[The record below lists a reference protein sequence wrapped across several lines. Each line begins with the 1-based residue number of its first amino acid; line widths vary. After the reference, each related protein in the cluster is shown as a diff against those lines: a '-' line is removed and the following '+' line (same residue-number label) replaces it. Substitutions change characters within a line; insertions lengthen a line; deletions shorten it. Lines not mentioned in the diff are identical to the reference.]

1 MAGLLAPLAAALLA
15 APALAFSWLP
25 VDHAVRPAA
34 PRQTFERPWFVA
46 DAQAL
51 IETRALEYN
60 AAETATPVLDLAQTR
75 LYLSLRDGRVRCKF
89 RDAFSWTYVVGGAVL
104 ATPLLDE
111 ASDTLY
117 VAAADGTLTALN
129 RITGAVRWKLEI
141 KEELTTQPTLADGK
155 LFVMSSDESITAV
168 DAATGKSLWKFH
180 RDRPAGFTLRGN
192 ARPMAAHDL
201 VFAAFADGTVAAL
214 RAGDGVARWSRNVSG
229 TGDYLDVD
237 SLDAPPDDAHLYVA
251 SAKSGVN
258 ALVAATGE
266 VAWTRE
272 LPGANHVLVDGP
284 RVYAAGRGAV
294 VGLSRR
300 DGAELWKAKLP
311 KDRFA
316 TQPVAI
322 GGLLIFSE
330 DRGSL
335 IALDPA
341 TGRARAVMDPGS
353 GFSQSMA
360 AVQGAGFIVSNNGTL
375 FSLGLLP

>member
-1 MAGLLAPLAAALLA
+1 MAGLLTPLLAAALA
-15 APALAFSWLP
+15 APALALSWMP
-25 VDHAVRPAA
+25 VGHSVRPAE
-34 PRQTFERPWFVA
+34 PLRRFERPWFIA
-46 DAQAL
+46 EAQSL
-51 IETRALEYN
+51 VDHRSLEYN
-60 AAETATPVLDLAQTR
+60 AAETAAPVLDLAQTR

-89 RDAFSWTYVVGGAVL
+89 RGQFVWTWVAKGAVL

-129 RITGAVRWKLEI
+129 RITGAVRWTAEL
-141 KEELTTQPTLADGK
+141 KEELTTSPTLAGGK

-168 DAATGKSLWKFH
+168 DAATGKSVWKFH

-192 ARPMAAHDL
+192 ARPMVAHDL
-201 VFAAFADGTVAAL
+201 VFAAFADGSVAAL
-214 RAGDGVARWSRNVSG
+214 RTADGVAKWSRNVSG

-237 SLDAPPDDAHLYVA
+237 ALEAPPGDTHLYVA
-251 SAKSGVN
+251 SAKSGVS
-258 ALVAATGE
+258 ALDAATGE
-266 VAWTRE
+266 VGWTRD
-272 LPGANHVLVDGP
+272 LIGANHLLVDGP
-284 RVYAAGRGAV
+284 RIYATGRGAV
-294 VGLSRR
+294 VGLARR
-300 DGAELWKAKLP
+300 DGRELWRARLP
-311 KDRFA
+311 KERFA

-341 TGRARAVMDPGS
+341 TGRARAVLDPGS
-353 GFSQSMA
+353 GFSQPMA
-360 AVQGAGFIVSNNGTL
+360 AVPGAGFIVSNGGTL